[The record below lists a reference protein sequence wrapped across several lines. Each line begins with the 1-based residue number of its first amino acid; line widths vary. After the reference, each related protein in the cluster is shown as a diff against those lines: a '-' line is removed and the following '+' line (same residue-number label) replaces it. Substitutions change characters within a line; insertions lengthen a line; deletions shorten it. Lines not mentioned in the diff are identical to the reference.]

1 MKTVTSATVFMDS
14 VGMRISLTFSEVDD
28 TTGKILADNKRI
40 DRVITDKTAKNH
52 ANALLN
58 YAQGFLDSL
67 EG

>member
-14 VGMRISLTFSEVDD
+14 VGMRISVTFSEVDD
-28 TTGKILADNKRI
+28 NTGKILADNKRI
-40 DRVITDKTAKNH
+40 DRVITDKTAKSH

-58 YAQGFLDSL
+58 YAQDFIDNL